1 MHWHL
6 PKRVVAG
13 VLLTLMVAAACAD
26 ADDDAATTSAPA
38 AGEVTSAED
47 APAGE
52 TARGTVAITAVNY
65 AFEGVP
71 ATVAAGSQLTLTNAA
86 DDEVH
91 EIVAIRIPDG
101 ERRPVTELMALPEA
115 ELESILPPGP
125 PALVLVAPPSE
136 EGFPALGDGT
146 VAEPG
151 RYALVCFIPTGADPE
166 EFLAA
171 AQAAGDGPPQVEG
184 GPPHFTQGMVA
195 EVTVR

>member
-6 PKRVVAG
+6 PKSVAAS
-13 VLLTLMVAAACAD
+13 VLLMLMVAAACAD
-26 ADDDAATTSAPA
+26 ADDDAATTGAPA
-38 AGEVTSAED
+38 AGETTSAEGTR
-47 APAGE
+47 AGQ
-52 TARGTVAITAVNY
+52 TASGTVAITAVNY

-71 ATVAAGSQLTLTNAA
+71 PTVAAGSQLTLANAA

-101 ERRPVTELMALPEA
+101 EQRPVTELMALPEA
-115 ELESILPPGP
+115 ELESILAPGP
-125 PALVLVAPPSE
+125 PTLVLVAPPGE

-166 EFLAA
+166 EFLAV
-171 AQAAGDGPPQVEG
+171 AQAAGDGPSQVEG